1 MAIQP
6 NLINGEISLG
16 VRPLLF
22 AIYVAPL
29 FYLTDLLNFA
39 DDSFTLAIAKN
50 KDQAIQII
58 TEKLT
63 LITKWLKDSSLSVND
78 ESKTEVCVF
87 YHKNTPKIEIILN
100 NVIYYQIKR
109 YDESFKSII

>member
-1 MAIQP
+1 MESTFW
-6 NLINGEISLG
+6 NSH
-16 VRPLLF
+16 F
-22 AIYVAPL
+22 
-29 FYLTDLLNFA
+29 TTTHA
-39 DDSFTLAIAKN
+39 DDYFIIRINNNLAAL
-50 KDQAIQII
+50 I
-58 TEKLT
+58 TDMEKSLEAT
-63 LITKWLKDSSLSVND
+63 TKWLKKSGLKVN